1 MKIEIVKKRIFTNWT
16 EFVCVRSG
24 AYEMAIT
31 QTMLIMQLIKQ
42 CNATEIWNFVDL
54 RFASEP
60 LL

>member
-1 MKIEIVKKRIFTNWT
+1 
-16 EFVCVRSG
+16 
-24 AYEMAIT
+24 MAIT